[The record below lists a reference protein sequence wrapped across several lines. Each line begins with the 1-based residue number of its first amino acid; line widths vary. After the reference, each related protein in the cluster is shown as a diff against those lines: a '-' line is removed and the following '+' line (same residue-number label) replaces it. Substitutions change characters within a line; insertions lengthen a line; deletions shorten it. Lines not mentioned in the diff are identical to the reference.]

1 MVKFATLFFA
11 SLLVVMLVA
20 LGTLSLTGPSGATSF
35 FDSASAGQNSSQ
47 ANPDAP
53 TAAAAPAPSAPRDT
67 AAPGV
72 IPQATAA
79 QAGAGIIDARVAVRV
94 AGPAVVTVINT
105 LATQSGGF
113 GGGDVT
119 PQASG
124 SGVIIDKDGHI
135 ITNDHVV
142 TGQQSLQVIFADGTK
157 ANAMLVG
164 TDPYSDLAVI
174 KVAGPVPAV
183 AEFGDS
189 DTLQP
194 GQPVV
199 AIGSALGDFANTV
212 TAGVVSALHRS
223 IQDANSPSLT
233 NLIQTD
239 AAINHGNS
247 GGPLLDINGKVVGIN
262 VAVVRTDTSAGLG
275 GDVAEGLGFAIP
287 GNTAQQIGSQL
298 ISKGAVDRPFLG
310 ISYQALTPQIA
321 SQYSLPRDSG
331 LLITDVLP
339 GSPAEK
345 AGITANSIMTKFEGT
360 SLTDAGSLLQMLMK
374 HKIGDTVTVTIIPAG
389 SQAEKDVKLT
399 LAARPP
405 GQ

>member
-1 MVKFATLFFA
+1 
-11 SLLVVMLVA
+11 MLVA
-20 LGTLSLTGPSGATSF
+20 LGTMSLTGRSGADSF
-35 FDSASAGQNSSQ
+35 FVPTTLGQSSAL
-47 ANPDAP
+47 ANPPALTSP
-53 TAAAAPAPSAPRDT
+53 AAPAQ
-67 AAPGV
+67 AAPKETAPPAAA
-72 IPQATAA
+72 PQATAA
-79 QAGAGIIDARVAVRV
+79 LAGAGIIDAREAVRV

-105 LATQSGGF
+105 LATQSGGL

-124 SGVIIDKDGHI
+124 SGVIIDKQGHI

-142 TGQQSLQVIFADGTK
+142 VGQKSLQVIFSDGTK
-157 ANAMLVG
+157 ANATLVG

-174 KVAGPVPAV
+174 KVDVPVPAF

-189 DTLQP
+189 DALEP

-199 AIGSALGDFANTV
+199 AIGSALGNFANTV
-212 TAGVVSALHRS
+212 TAGVVSALHRT

-262 VAVVRTDTSAGLG
+262 VAVVRTDPNAGVSG
-275 GDVAEGLGFAIP
+275 GVAEGLGFAIP
-287 GNTAQQIGSQL
+287 SNTAQQVSSQL
-298 ISKGAVDRPFLG
+298 IAKGAVDRPFLG
-310 ISYQALTPQIA
+310 ISYQAITPQIA
-321 SQYSLPRDSG
+321 SQFSLPRNTG

-345 AGITANSIMTKFEGT
+345 AGIAPNSIMTKFEGT
-360 SLTDAGSLLQMLMK
+360 SLTDAGSLLQLLMK

-389 SQAEKDVKLT
+389 TQAEKDVKLT

>member
-1 MVKFATLFFA
+1 
-11 SLLVVMLVA
+11 
-20 LGTLSLTGPSGATSF
+20 
-35 FDSASAGQNSSQ
+35 
-47 ANPDAP
+47 
-53 TAAAAPAPSAPRDT
+53 
-67 AAPGV
+67 
-72 IPQATAA
+72 
-79 QAGAGIIDARVAVRV
+79 
-94 AGPAVVTVINT
+94 VVTVINT

-189 DTLQP
+189 DSLQP

-321 SQYSLPRDSG
+321 AQYSLPRDTG
-331 LLITDVLP
+331 LLITEVLP

-360 SLTDAGSLLQMLMK
+360 SLADAGSLLQMLMK